1 MPVRSAGK
9 NPIASLSYDASVV
22 ESETRMPGSENFLEL
37 ACRVVTL
44 RLERGYLVKIY
55 DVSSAELTKPL
66 RRQLRENYDVKKVR
80 NNSDDPPTSSIR
92 ASEAAGGCGHS
103 LLQEVSASASSNAFQ
118 NCSVVKPTGRIVQYS
133 LS

>member
-80 NNSDDPPTSSIR
+80 NTSTLAR
-92 ASEAAGGCGHS
+92 QRHKT
-103 LLQEVSASASSNAFQ
+103 Q
-118 NCSVVKPTGRIVQYS
+118 
-133 LS
+133 